1 MRLRVT
7 ALSPLTPTAFVR
19 VESMTLLA
27 LTLPLAEVDAAEE
40 GKKIITGM
48 LLVGL
53 TFLVVILLGELVE
66 HRGRK
71 RR

>member
-1 MRLRVT
+1 MRPRGTV
-7 ALSPLTPTAFVR
+7 LSLLTRIGFVR

-40 GKKIITGM
+40 GRKIITGM

-53 TFLVVILLGELVE
+53 TFLAVILLGELLE